1 MENVVIVSA
10 KRTPI
15 GKLGGSLSKLKAT
28 ELGRHAIDGLFKD
41 VEVDRR
47 DVDLVIM
54 GNVLQAGLGQNPAR
68 QAAISANIPLHVPA
82 FTVNEVCGSGM
93 KAIHLGM
100 QSIMLGESK
109 VVVVGGFENMS
120 QAPYLLKNARFG
132 AKYNNLEAIDS
143 MYHDGLMDIYSEKAM
158 GLTAEN
164 VAKKHEI
171 SRLEQDEYAYRSQ
184 KLATQATKEGKFKK
198 EIVSIGTLAQDES
211 IREDTTMEKLSSLR
225 PAFDK
230 EGTITAGNAST
241 INDGAAALLLMSE
254 SEALAKGV
262 DILAYLDGY
271 VEIGN
276 DPDYMGYAPYYAI
289 RSLYEK
295 MEVSDEEIDFYE
307 INEAFASQTLAVI
320 KDLKLDIN
328 KVNRLGGAIALG
340 HPIGASGAR
349 IVVSLVHQLKSQE
362 KAIASLCIGGGMGS
376 ALLVSKGEQN

>member
-68 QAAISANIPLHVPA
+68 QAAISANIPLQVPA

-198 EIVSIGTLAQDES
+198 EIVSIGTLAEDES

-307 INEAFASQTLAVI
+307 INEAFASQILAVI

-376 ALLVSKGEQN
+376 ALLVSKGE

>member
-1 MENVVIVSA
+1 
-10 KRTPI
+10 
-15 GKLGGSLSKLKAT
+15 
-28 ELGRHAIDGLFKD
+28 
-41 VEVDRR
+41 
-47 DVDLVIM
+47 
-54 GNVLQAGLGQNPAR
+54 
-68 QAAISANIPLHVPA
+68 
-82 FTVNEVCGSGM
+82 
-93 KAIHLGM
+93 
-100 QSIMLGESK
+100 MLGESK

-120 QAPYLLKNARFG
+120 QAPYLLKNARYG

-211 IREDTTMEKLSSLR
+211 IRNDTTMEKLSSLR

-254 SEALAKGV
+254 SEALAKGI

-276 DPDYMGYAPYYAI
+276 DPDYMGYALI
-289 RSLYEK
+289 MR
-295 MEVSDEEIDFYE
+295 
-307 INEAFASQTLAVI
+307 
-320 KDLKLDIN
+320 
-328 KVNRLGGAIALG
+328 
-340 HPIGASGAR
+340 
-349 IVVSLVHQLKSQE
+349 
-362 KAIASLCIGGGMGS
+362 
-376 ALLVSKGEQN
+376 

>member
-15 GKLGGSLSKLKAT
+15 GKFGGSLSNLKAT
-28 ELGRHAIDGLFKD
+28 ELGRHAIDGLFEDAKI
-41 VEVDRR
+41 DRA

-68 QAAISANIPLHVPA
+68 QAAISANIPLKVPA

-120 QAPYLLKNARFG
+120 QAPYLLKNARYG

-164 VAKKHEI
+164 VAKKHDI
-171 SRLEQDEYAYRSQ
+171 SRLEQDEYAYRSH
-184 KLATQATKEGKFKK
+184 KLATQATQEGKFKR

-211 IREDTTMEKLSSLR
+211 IRNDTTMEKLSSLR

-254 SEALAKGV
+254 SEALAKGIDV
-262 DILAYLDGY
+262 LAYLDGY

-295 MEVSDEEIDFYE
+295 MGVSDEEIDFYE

-320 KDLKLDIN
+320 KDLKLNID

-376 ALLVSKGEQN
+376 ALLVSKGE

>member
-15 GKLGGSLSKLKAT
+15 GKLGGSLSNLKAT
-28 ELGRHAIDGLFKD
+28 ELGRHAIDGLFTD
-41 VEVDRR
+41 VQIDKA

-68 QAAISANIPLHVPA
+68 QAAISANIPLNVPA

-171 SRLEQDEYAYRSQ
+171 
-184 KLATQATKEGKFKK
+184 
-198 EIVSIGTLAQDES
+198 
-211 IREDTTMEKLSSLR
+211 
-225 PAFDK
+225 
-230 EGTITAGNAST
+230 
-241 INDGAAALLLMSE
+241 
-254 SEALAKGV
+254 
-262 DILAYLDGY
+262 
-271 VEIGN
+271 
-276 DPDYMGYAPYYAI
+276 
-289 RSLYEK
+289 
-295 MEVSDEEIDFYE
+295 
-307 INEAFASQTLAVI
+307 
-320 KDLKLDIN
+320 
-328 KVNRLGGAIALG
+328 
-340 HPIGASGAR
+340 
-349 IVVSLVHQLKSQE
+349 
-362 KAIASLCIGGGMGS
+362 
-376 ALLVSKGEQN
+376 